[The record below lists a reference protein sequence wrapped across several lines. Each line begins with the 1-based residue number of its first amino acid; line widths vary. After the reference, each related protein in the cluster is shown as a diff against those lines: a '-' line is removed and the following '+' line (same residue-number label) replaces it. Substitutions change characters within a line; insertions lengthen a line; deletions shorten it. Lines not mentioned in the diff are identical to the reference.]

1 MENIESDLISTE
13 LPKAWATSMDTFIAK
28 AKNAEIWDQNGN
40 RFLDFVG
47 GYAVLNT
54 GHLHPTVMSKVQE
67 QLNFFSHSCFA
78 FAPHEKAVELS
89 YQLNRRYPIEEKTKT
104 FLVNSGAEAVENAIK
119 ISKHFT
125 KRQNLI
131 SFTGGFHGRTHM
143 ALGLTG
149 KDVPYKEGFG
159 PFPKEI
165 YHTTYP
171 YVYRGVTT
179 ENAIEELDNLL
190 STKIKPEETA
200 AIIIEPVLGEG
211 GYIPCEKE
219 FIQYLRNICDQNG
232 IILIFDEVQTGF
244 GRTGKMF
251 GAEHF
256 EVEPDI
262 VTLAKGIAGGFPLAS
277 VTGKSDIMD
286 SPKESGLGTTFGAS
300 PISCSAALGVL
311 EAFDNENI
319 LDHSVLQGKVM
330 RQKLDILLEENK
342 YIGDVRGMG
351 PMIGVEIVQNKKNK
365 EPSKDTATKIVLK
378 CKEEGLLL
386 VTCGLDGNVIRF
398 MGPLTTPID
407 QVEEAMDIF
416 SRAVSSI

>member
-1 MENIESDLISTE
+1 
-13 LPKAWATSMDTFIAK
+13 
-28 AKNAEIWDQNGN
+28 
-40 RFLDFVG
+40 
-47 GYAVLNT
+47 
-54 GHLHPTVMSKVQE
+54 
-67 QLNFFSHSCFA
+67 
-78 FAPHEKAVELS
+78 
-89 YQLNRRYPIEEKTKT
+89 
-104 FLVNSGAEAVENAIK
+104 
-119 ISKHFT
+119 
-125 KRQNLI
+125 
-131 SFTGGFHGRTHM
+131 
-143 ALGLTG
+143 
-149 KDVPYKEGFG
+149 
-159 PFPKEI
+159 
-165 YHTTYP
+165 
-171 YVYRGVTT
+171 
-179 ENAIEELDNLL
+179 
-190 STKIKPEETA
+190 
-200 AIIIEPVLGEG
+200 
-211 GYIPCEKE
+211 
-219 FIQYLRNICDQNG
+219 
-232 IILIFDEVQTGF
+232 
-244 GRTGKMF
+244 
-251 GAEHF
+251 
-256 EVEPDI
+256 
-262 VTLAKGIAGGFPLAS
+262 
-277 VTGKSDIMD
+277 MD